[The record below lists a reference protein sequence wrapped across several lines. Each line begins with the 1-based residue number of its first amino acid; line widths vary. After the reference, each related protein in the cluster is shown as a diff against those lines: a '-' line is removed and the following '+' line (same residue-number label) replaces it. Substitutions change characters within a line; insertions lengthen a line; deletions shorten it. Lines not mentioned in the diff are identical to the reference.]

1 MSNRFY
7 VKYLRSIKK
16 NDQYVEFTKKDLSYL
31 LKDSF
36 DALWLKE
43 FEKAQ
48 LVRNVDLIPP
58 SSSGSFKVLYEFGV
72 LM

>member
-43 FEKAQ
+43 
-48 LVRNVDLIPP
+48 I
-58 SSSGSFKVLYEFGV
+58 
-72 LM
+72 